1 MNNTVL
7 NYQLDQISTYSLPI
21 IMAFTFISNI
31 INIGVLCRRKLRLS
45 PCTHYFLALSIAT
58 LIYSSVSPMNLFF
71 SYCYG
76 ISLDA
81 SPFGCKFLSFSIY
94 LSALFVSLMLVCASI
109 DRFIASSSSVHLRY
123 LSKIQITRQLIVII
137 SIAIIIY
144 MSPFFIIYHW
154 NHSNNECIQTSTAIT
169 IIYFSS
175 RILLYYII
183 APLLMIV
190 FGLLTIYN
198 IRNQTQRV
206 SPVNL
211 FNSNRRT
218 EGQLARMLIIQVSVY
233 VFFSI
238 PAAVTYILTT
248 FIPSMN
254 TILITDIRIYT
265 IIWQQGTYILSPFLY
280 ILSAN
285 IYKQELKKMFNMQY
299 YHKQILDYIT
309 YLFQSN

>member
-7 NYQLDQISTYSLPI
+7 NYQLDQISTYILPI

-45 PCTHYFLALSIAT
+45 PCNHYFLALSIAT
-58 LIYSSVSPMNLFF
+58 LIYTSVAHMNLFF

-76 ISLDA
+76 ISLGA

-94 LSALFVSLMLVCASI
+94 SSALFVSLMLACASI
-109 DRFIASSSSVHLRY
+109 DRFIASSSSVHLRN
-123 LSKIQITRQLIVII
+123 LSKIQITRQLIVVI
-137 SIAIIIY
+137 SIATIIY
-144 MSPFFIIYHW
+144 ISPFFIIYHW
-154 NHSNNECIQTSTAIT
+154 NYKNNECIQSSTTIT

-183 APLLMIV
+183 APIVMII

-198 IRNQTQRV
+198 IRNQIQRV

-218 EGQLARMLIIQVSVY
+218 EGQLARMLIIQ
-233 VFFSI
+233 
-238 PAAVTYILTT
+238 
-248 FIPSMN
+248 
-254 TILITDIRIYT
+254 
-265 IIWQQGTYILSPFLY
+265 
-280 ILSAN
+280 
-285 IYKQELKKMFNMQY
+285 
-299 YHKQILDYIT
+299 
-309 YLFQSN
+309 

>member
-31 INIGVLCRRKLRLS
+31 INIGVLCRRKLRSS

-123 LSKIQITRQLIVII
+123 L
-137 SIAIIIY
+137 
-144 MSPFFIIYHW
+144 
-154 NHSNNECIQTSTAIT
+154 
-169 IIYFSS
+169 
-175 RILLYYII
+175 
-183 APLLMIV
+183 
-190 FGLLTIYN
+190 
-198 IRNQTQRV
+198 
-206 SPVNL
+206 
-211 FNSNRRT
+211 
-218 EGQLARMLIIQVSVY
+218 
-233 VFFSI
+233 
-238 PAAVTYILTT
+238 
-248 FIPSMN
+248 
-254 TILITDIRIYT
+254 
-265 IIWQQGTYILSPFLY
+265 
-280 ILSAN
+280 
-285 IYKQELKKMFNMQY
+285 
-299 YHKQILDYIT
+299 
-309 YLFQSN
+309 